1 MLSGVKLGLSRFG
14 RNCKAFSSV
23 IATIFMVVII
33 WFIAINVFSYTIH
46 KNTQFRDVENE
57 LDQIDVDRIREE
69 ITASE
74 VNFTVDGDEVLVRAQ
89 VRNDGPVP
97 TQIVTLW
104 VVQAATEKYCYVSSL
119 DIDLLPGATYNF
131 TRLVEIQG
139 LSPKYGFTAWFV
151 TSRGNRVLV
160 LEESEMV
167 DFVKYSEETVVA
179 ELTMGIGYMGMD
191 FGSFRYYEYVSPVEL
206 DDYPN
211 GSASMD
217 VPVKMY
223 VAFAINMTNLDH
235 EERNITIDAHSL
247 WWGIYEK
254 SAVPHNQWWY
264 IVNVDSDGVISPTFT
279 PILIPFNVTARL
291 VFASAT
297 DVGISGFTQQ
307 ATAKDECTLPVCLE
321 LHGWIGDEPYSQT
334 LPFVAL
340 HFHKE

>member
-1 MLSGVKLGLSRFG
+1 MVSGVKLGLGRFR
-14 RNCKAFSSV
+14 RNCRGVSSV

-74 VNFTVDGDEVLVRAQ
+74 VNFTVDGDELLVRAQ

-97 TQIVTLW
+97 AQIVTLW

-131 TRLVEIQG
+131 TRFVEIQG
-139 LSPKYGFTAWFV
+139 LSPEYGFTAWFV
-151 TSRGNRVLV
+151 TSRGNRVQV
-160 LEESEMV
+160 FEEADMV
-167 DFVKYSEETVVA
+167 DFAEYSEETIVA

-191 FGSFRYYEYVSPVEL
+191 FGSFRHYEYVSPVEL

-211 GSASMD
+211 GSASMN
-217 VPVKMY
+217 VPVKTY

-235 EERNITIDAHSL
+235 EERNITIDSHSL

-264 IVNVDSDGVISPTFT
+264 IVNVDSDGTISPIFT
-279 PILIPFNVTARL
+279 PILIPFNATARL

-297 DVGISGFTQQ
+297 DVVFSGFTQQ
-307 ATAKDECTLPVCLE
+307 ATTKDDCTLPVCLQ
-321 LHGWIGDEPYSQT
+321 LHGSVGDEPYSQT

-340 HFHKE
+340 HFFKE